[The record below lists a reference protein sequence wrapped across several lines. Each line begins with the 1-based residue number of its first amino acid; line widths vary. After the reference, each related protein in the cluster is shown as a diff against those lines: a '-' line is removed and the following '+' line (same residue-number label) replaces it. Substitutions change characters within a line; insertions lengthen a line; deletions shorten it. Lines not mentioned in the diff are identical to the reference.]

1 MRPDGALVADAW
13 LRLVAGV
20 PSSCIGPTLPSAR
33 KTPPA
38 PWVANGFVQHTLVG
52 GAPGTHVPLRQPVVQ
67 LDFWAVTLDDRT
79 APWGRASALAETV
92 FDATFGEVVE
102 RTLVVPAGYDTPRL
116 RTVLALQEPRKIPG
130 DPSGFAR
137 FSFDAV
143 FTWTS

>member
-33 KTPPA
+33 KTPLA

-52 GAPGTHVPLRQPVVQ
+52 GAPGTHVPMRNSVIQ

-79 APWGRASALAETV
+79 APWGRASQLAETV
-92 FDATFGEVVE
+92 HAAAFGAVAELV
-102 RTLVVPAGYDTPRL
+102 LVVPSGYDTPRL
-116 RTVLALQEPRKIPG
+116 RTVLALQEPRKITG
-130 DPSGFAR
+130 DPSGYAR